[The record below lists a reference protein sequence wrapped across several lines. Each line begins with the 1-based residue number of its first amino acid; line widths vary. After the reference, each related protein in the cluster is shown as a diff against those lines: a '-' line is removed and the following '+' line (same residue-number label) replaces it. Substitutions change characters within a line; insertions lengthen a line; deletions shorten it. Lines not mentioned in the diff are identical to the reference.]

1 MWDRNNNTV
10 MSGAAART
18 GDLRRKIHKKLRKM
32 EIGGF
37 IVNNKI
43 NSQQRDNQKIR
54 NDSVIVEYVDV

>member
-43 NSQQRDNQKIR
+43 NSQQRDN
-54 NDSVIVEYVDV
+54 